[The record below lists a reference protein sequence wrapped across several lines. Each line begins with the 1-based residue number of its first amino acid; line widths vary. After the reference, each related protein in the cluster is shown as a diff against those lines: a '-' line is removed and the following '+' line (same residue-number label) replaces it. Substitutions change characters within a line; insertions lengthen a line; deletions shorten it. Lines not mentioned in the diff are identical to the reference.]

1 MSVTMTIESAAA
13 VTGGELLRA
22 GAAGG
27 TRFSGVTIDSR
38 HVDPGQAFVAIAGD
52 RFDGH
57 DFVAEAVNRGAVLVV
72 VDRSS
77 KKTLPPRAAVLRVDG
92 TRAAL
97 GQLARAWKIEVA
109 PMSVA
114 ITGSV
119 GKTTTKELTR
129 AMLAR
134 LGPTHWNR
142 GNLNNDIGLPLTLL
156 AMPESTRFLVVE
168 MGMNAPGEIAYLTGL
183 AEPEIGVVTC
193 VAPVHLEG
201 LGSLEAVA
209 EAKGELL
216 RGLPGDGWAVVPGR
230 EPLLASSLA
239 AIPEARRVRFGEQA
253 GDEVR
258 ILEVQGRG
266 ADGTRV
272 ALSLRGEE
280 IAFDLPL
287 VGAHNAKNAAAA
299 AAVGMI
305 LGVEPAEIA
314 RTLASLPGE
323 GLSHRSSVRRLGPWQ
338 VLDDCYNANPLA
350 TRAALDTLVELAS
363 GVGAVAVL
371 GDMLELGREAQ
382 RLHAEVGQHAAGLEL
397 DLLVTVGGLGGAIA
411 KGALAAGMPPE
422 KVHAAADAG
431 EAAREVRRRA
441 APGSW
446 VLVKAS
452 RGARLERVIDLLDE
466 PATGGDS

>member
-1 MSVTMTIESAAA
+1 MSVTMTIETAAA
-13 VTGGELLRA
+13 ATGGELLRA

-27 TRFSGVTIDSR
+27 TRFSGVSIDSR
-38 HVDPGQAFVAIAGD
+38 RVEPGQAFVAIAGD

-57 DFVAEAVNRGAVLVV
+57 DFVAEAVSRGAALVV

-77 KKTLPPRAAVLRVDG
+77 KKTLPPRAAVLRVDR
-92 TRAAL
+92 TREAL
-97 GQLARAWKIEVA
+97 GQLARAWRLEVA
-109 PMSVA
+109 PRSVA

-129 AMLAR
+129 VVLAR
-134 LGPTHWNR
+134 LGQTHWNR

-156 AMPESTRFLVVE
+156 AMPESTRFLVAE

-183 AEPEIGVVTC
+183 VEPEIGVVTC

-209 EAKGELL
+209 DAKGELI

-230 EPLLASSLA
+230 EPLLAPSLA
-239 AIPEARRVRFGEQA
+239 GIPEARRVRFGEQA

-258 ILEVQGRG
+258 ILGTRGRG
-266 ADGTRV
+266 AEGTRV
-272 ALSLRGEE
+272 RLSLRGEE
-280 IAFDLPL
+280 IAFDLAL

-305 LGVEPAEIA
+305 LGLAPADIA
-314 RTLASLPGE
+314 DALASLPPE
-323 GLSHRSSVRRLGPWQ
+323 GLTHRSSVRPLGQWR

-363 GVGAVAVL
+363 GGGAVAVL
-371 GDMLELGREAQ
+371 GDMLELGQDAE
-382 RLHAEVGQHAAGLEL
+382 RLHAEVGRHAAALGL
-397 DLLVTVGGLGGAIA
+397 DLLITVGELGAAIA
-411 KGALAAGMPPE
+411 RGALAAGMPPE
-422 KVHAAADAG
+422 RVRPVVDAG
-431 EAAREVRRRA
+431 EAVREVRGGA

-452 RGARLERVIDLLDE
+452 RGARLEQVIDLLDGPE
-466 PATGGDS
+466 TGGEA